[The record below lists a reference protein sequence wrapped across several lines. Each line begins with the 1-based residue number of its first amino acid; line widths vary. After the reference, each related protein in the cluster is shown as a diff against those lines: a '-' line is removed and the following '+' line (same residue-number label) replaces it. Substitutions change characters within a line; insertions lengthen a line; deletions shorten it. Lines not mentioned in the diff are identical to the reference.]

1 MEIEDMNIEPKE
13 EENEIIE
20 VEENNYSYSSEDE
33 KVSNNNKKDTKLHTI
48 KSKIKIAVIKL
59 NVIKILGKL

>member
-20 VEENNYSYSSEDE
+20 VEENNYSYSSEE
-33 KVSNNNKKDTKLHTI
+33 
-48 KSKIKIAVIKL
+48 
-59 NVIKILGKL
+59 